1 MEKGSISTIIGYG
14 LIVPKENIKLYLIV
28 NCVICSIGCQV
39 NILELLLYCYLG
51 SVRYLVTRF
60 MVFIRDLY
68 SY

>member
-39 NILELLLYCYLG
+39 NILELLLHC
-51 SVRYLVTRF
+51 
-60 MVFIRDLY
+60 
-68 SY
+68 